1 MSARHTELWLNR
13 IPCQDGLSLSLTTG
27 LFVMPI
33 AGSASATYGLI
44 GFGSDPS
51 RQSHERWLICSG

>member
-13 IPCQDGLSLSLTTG
+13 IPCQDGLVLSLETG
-27 LFVMPI
+27 LFAMPI
-33 AGSASATYGLI
+33 AGSASAAYLTI

-51 RQSHERWLICSG
+51 RQSHERWLICRG